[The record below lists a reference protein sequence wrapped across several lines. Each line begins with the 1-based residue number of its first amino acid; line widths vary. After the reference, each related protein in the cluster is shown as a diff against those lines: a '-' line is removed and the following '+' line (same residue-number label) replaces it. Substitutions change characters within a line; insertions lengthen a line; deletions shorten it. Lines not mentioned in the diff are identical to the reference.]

1 MKKYFVSLL
10 IFAILIIGLLIWGIY
25 NFGHLPISKKYP
37 TWGEFSSIIT
47 PFINIVGAFLLF
59 FQIKNESDK
68 NSKYFKLNN
77 TDYNDLLN
85 YILKEKK

>member
-1 MKKYFVSLL
+1 MIDL
-10 IFAILIIGLLIWGIY
+10 
-25 NFGHLPISKKYP
+25 
-37 TWGEFSSIIT
+37 
-47 PFINIVGAFLLF
+47 
-59 FQIKNESDK
+59 QNESEE